1 MSKTKKKPV
10 KNKTVVSEE
19 KQGKFEYYVTNAVC
33 VILFILFAYITVIS
47 FIQTSVIDPA
57 KYASEV
63 ILYQNDAVIINL
75 LLTAAFIAFLFLTK
89 RWYNFFAKINIKF
102 MEIGLA
108 AYVLILGFTW
118 ILSVMSVPA
127 ADSQNIFETAT
138 DAVNGKYSSL
148 IDGQNFYNSDYYGG
162 YSYYNY
168 YPFQLGFVFIC
179 EIIYRLFGTASSMPL
194 QVINVLCTAAAYLA
208 IAKITALL
216 FKKRSIEFMSIIL
229 LAGCFQPILFC
240 TFAYGNVIGMCC
252 ALWSSYFLIK
262 YFRTNKY
269 TLLIPC
275 GLLLITAT
283 LAKYNNMIYLVAF
296 VIMLIIH
303 TVKQKKWQS
312 IAFALAIC
320 IAAAGASSLVIMS
333 YESRAGVK
341 LSDGVSQTLYLDMGL
356 NESYMAPGWYNGIS
370 LQTYKNNAL
379 NSEAA
384 NRAAL
389 SDIKSRL
396 DTMSKDPGYAL
407 EFFNKKIIS
416 QWNEPT
422 FESIWVSKV
431 KGHYK
436 NINSLAES
444 VYSGSFG
451 QFFESYFNFYMQ
463 IIYLLFT
470 TGIVCLVLNKKSN
483 IETALLPL
491 VLLGG
496 FGYHLLFEGKSQYL
510 LTYIVLLIPT
520 AAYAIGC
527 ILDGKYTKIK
537 TLLKK

>member
-89 RWYNFFAKINIKF
+89 RWYNFFAKINIKI

-194 QVINVLCTAAAYLA
+194 QVINVLCTSAAYLA

-333 YESRAGVK
+333 MK
-341 LSDGVSQTLYLDMGL
+341 
-356 NESYMAPGWYNGIS
+356 
-370 LQTYKNNAL
+370 
-379 NSEAA
+379 
-384 NRAAL
+384 
-389 SDIKSRL
+389 
-396 DTMSKDPGYAL
+396 
-407 EFFNKKIIS
+407 
-416 QWNEPT
+416 
-422 FESIWVSKV
+422 
-431 KGHYK
+431 
-436 NINSLAES
+436 AER
-444 VYSGSFG
+444 
-451 QFFESYFNFYMQ
+451 E
-463 IIYLLFT
+463 
-470 TGIVCLVLNKKSN
+470 
-483 IETALLPL
+483 
-491 VLLGG
+491 
-496 FGYHLLFEGKSQYL
+496 
-510 LTYIVLLIPT
+510 
-520 AAYAIGC
+520 
-527 ILDGKYTKIK
+527 
-537 TLLKK
+537 